1 MRSRKLG
8 IFSNCSML
16 FLVLMVVQKHL
27 KPSCIMPELAKSSDS
42 QLTVIA
48 TINIF
53 DEATAKS
60 NQNQASW

>member
-8 IFSNCSML
+8 ILSNCSML

-27 KPSCIMPELAKSSDS
+27 KLSCIMPEMPKSSDS

-48 TINIF
+48 TINIS

>member
-8 IFSNCSML
+8 ILSNCSML

-27 KPSCIMPELAKSSDS
+27 KLSRIMPEMAKSSDS

-48 TINIF
+48 TINIS